1 MKTLLTLFLL
11 IPSLCFSN
19 NINYKDW
26 IIKNPNLLFI
36 DKDQLTKKINNNAKT
51 IFDNYSNKF
60 IEESG
65 KTQWGCRFSKYDI
78 QDVAKLSF
86 NPINNNNYL
95 VGNQLTE
102 ADIRLVTTLLRFD
115 NVYHYHFKCNLK
127 RIADYKNLSK
137 YLNQFRKLDCI
148 KKTTFDDHIKRHY
161 FFSHES
167 INPTRVIP
175 IGPIIS

>member
-1 MKTLLTLFLL
+1 MTRQPQNDLDFY
-11 IPSLCFSN
+11 PSDLQN
-19 NINYKDW
+19 EIDKINDEIYININNGVYKTGFAKTQFAYDESV
-26 IIKNPNLLFI
+26 KKLFNSL
-36 DKDQLTKKINNNAKT
+36 DKIEKKLNNNK
-51 IFDNYSNKF
+51 
-60 IEESG
+60 
-65 KTQWGCRFSKYDI
+65 
-78 QDVAKLSF
+78 
-86 NPINNNNYL
+86 YL

-127 RIADYKNLSK
+127 KIADYKNLSK

-167 INPTRVIP
+167 INPTRIIP
-175 IGPIIS
+175 IGPLIS